1 MEKIRTKGSQR
12 RKDYK
17 DEENRAK
24 IPRTTRSLWFQ
35 KPSGAEAERPQ
46 DPLKDKKRKDRTC
59 GYMLFLVIS
68 IKRSSLTN
76 PLDTRWQ
83 RSREGTE

>member
-35 KPSGAEAERPQ
+35 KIYKDPKNKERKQ
-46 DPLKDKKRKDRTC
+46 DL
-59 GYMLFLVIS
+59 
-68 IKRSSLTN
+68 
-76 PLDTRWQ
+76 
-83 RSREGTE
+83 